1 MGRGGGGSGTG
12 EDREFFLSLPS
23 SYPGWDALARPGL
36 AFNFYFNG
44 EVANPVI
51 ANVLFAILHRP
62 SSLTS
67 EKKLT

>member
-1 MGRGGGGSGTG
+1 MNGRSAGLDPDWDPVVGVSAH
-12 EDREFFLSLPS
+12 FL
-23 SYPGWDALARPGL
+23 
-36 AFNFYFNG
+36 FNG
-44 EVANPVI
+44 EAANPVI

>member
-1 MGRGGGGSGTG
+1 VVQARSASS
-12 EDREFFLSLPS
+12 FISLPS
-23 SYPGWDALARPGL
+23 SSPWLGRAGSAGL

-44 EVANPVI
+44 EGANPVI

>member
-1 MGRGGGGSGTG
+1 VSRYQEVSN
-12 EDREFFLSLPS
+12 
-23 SYPGWDALARPGL
+23 ARLGQL
-36 AFNFYFNG
+36 GASTSYFN
-44 EVANPVI
+44 EDAADPVI